1 MLPLNIKE
9 TQAYNNYWEHVLLDR
24 DHHIRGNWLFVLF
37 CSITLFVIT
46 QYLRNIANRN
56 QRRYFNLEQVWK
68 QICQYSD
75 NALSLFPGILKH
87 FCSDNHRKPRIFAFK
102 VAIFFMEFAVGRQV
116 GRQEVTLANF
126 KFIVFVCS
134 QRPKDLGRNYL
145 SCSCSGYFVNLLLGC
160 TYWVHF

>member
-1 MLPLNIKE
+1 MYWQKESMLPLNIKE

-102 VAIFFMEFAVGRQV
+102 VAIFFMEFAVCRQVGRQV
-116 GRQEVTLANF
+116 GRRLLWL
-126 KFIVFVCS
+126 II
-134 QRPKDLGRNYL
+134 
-145 SCSCSGYFVNLLLGC
+145 NLLFLSAVNGQR
-160 TYWVHF
+160 TQVEIT